1 MIKRKNLCL
10 DAFLLLAVFLEN
22 CLISDFCV
30 EGCKL
35 LRHTLASQVEEYIIS
50 QSYHPMRLESADS
63 PRPALGASASLKG
76 DRMAWHV
83 PSGEQ
88 IDFAAGLI
96 RQFTLT
102 RLDGLSSESGSDGT
116 GAVDLQRWRQSLRVL
131 RYTLRGASG
140 VLLDQDSAAIVSHDD
155 DLCPKE
161 RATARLILAAS
172 DDTRVMLGGLRRRFC
187 YGVLAIMSMIATDAT
202 ANGQGAADRDQESQ
216 SRIGSPAKQISSD
229 AKVCKETIELVEL
242 VATRR
247 GAHYQSGT
255 KKTIWRGQKELLID
269 FVVSSQSEFIASV
282 LRRSN
287 DASLSDMNLSYKD
300 SENGGK
306 TVPSALVVNR
316 ISLTNEALAG
326 NASTQVPRRLRKLRG
341 GPGSVTPSS
350 VFSVGMS
357 LATVQEHLGP
367 SREYAPGETTLEA
380 YEGLVDGLSALTCHD
395 NINGRSCVVSFSCY
409 RACLIRTSFGP
420 VRGDALGILDFSLTR
435 FGWVAKRRL
444 PRLVAAMS
452 LDDDALEG
460 VDGIPSCSRL
470 IDRFNSQNKR
480 TRLAECVKGVTK
492 IIALPR

>member
-1 MIKRKNLCL
+1 
-10 DAFLLLAVFLEN
+10 
-22 CLISDFCV
+22 
-30 EGCKL
+30 
-35 LRHTLASQVEEYIIS
+35 
-50 QSYHPMRLESADS
+50 
-63 PRPALGASASLKG
+63 
-76 DRMAWHV
+76 MAWHV

-102 RLDGLSSESGSDGT
+102 RLDGLSSESGSDET

-140 VLLDQDSAAIVSHDD
+140 VLLDQDSAAIVSHDE

-187 YGVLAIMSMIATDAT
+187 YGVLAIMSMIATDTA
-202 ANGQGAADRDQESQ
+202 ANGQGAADGGQESQ

-255 KKTIWRGQKELLID
+255 KKTIWRGQKELLVD
-269 FVVSSQSEFIASV
+269 FVVCSQSEFIASV

-287 DASLSDMNLSYKD
+287 DASLRDINLSYKD

-306 TVPSALVVNR
+306 TVPSALLVNR

-341 GPGSVTPSS
+341 GPGSATPSS

-357 LATVQEHLGP
+357 FATVQEHLGP
-367 SREYAPGETTLEA
+367 SREYAHGETTLEA
-380 YEGLVDGLSALTCHD
+380 YEGLVCGLSALTCHD
-395 NINGRSCVVSFSCY
+395 NINGRSFDCVQPVAFSYKSRVSNC
-409 RACLIRTSFGP
+409 RTYFGP

-435 FGWVAKRRL
+435 FGWVAKRRM
-444 PRLVAAMS
+444 PRLLAAMS

-480 TRLAECVKGVTK
+480 TRLAECIKGVTK
-492 IIALPR
+492 IIALPRIMKHFMVGEGNRFDLMRIILGTQKILRLARKC